1 MCFDVQFGVWVDVF
15 RVVLFYPLKSDSN
28 EGDGDSDWGGV
39 RQRGEGEGDAEGDE
53 SGARRR
59 G

>member
-1 MCFDVQFGVWVDVF
+1 VCFDVQFGVWVDVF

-28 EGDGDSDWGGV
+28 EVDGDSDWVGV

-53 SGARRR
+53 SGGRRR